1 MLSMLPES
9 VLGSIGL
16 CRYDVQRDLLAS
28 YKVSSVRSTGGFCA
42 FEIWFYVRS
51 KCGFCAFKMWLL
63 YVQKSTSECFV
74 SMCFL

>member
-28 YKVSSVRSTGGFCA
+28 YKVSSVRSRGGFCA
-42 FEIWFYVRS
+42 FEIWFLCVRNVIFVRS
-51 KCGFCAFKMWLL
+51 KCGFYTFKSRLL
-63 YVQKSTSECFV
+63 SV
-74 SMCFL
+74 L